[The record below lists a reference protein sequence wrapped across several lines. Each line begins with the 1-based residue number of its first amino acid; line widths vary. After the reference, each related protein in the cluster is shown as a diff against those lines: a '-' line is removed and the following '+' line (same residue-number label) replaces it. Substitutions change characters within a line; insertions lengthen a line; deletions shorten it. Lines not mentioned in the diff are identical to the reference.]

1 MAEDQDNLTLKEAL
15 KIQKELGAVGD
26 ANKAI
31 QERLNEEIA
40 RMNDN
45 WKDVGHAQTKYNEQ
59 RNRALIL
66 NAKAQEYAE
75 AGKRQLAEKTRM
87 EANAAANAADAMKN
101 HLEDLRSNAIAED
114 KLSDEKKKQLEA
126 LKLIEQHQENTTK
139 AILGAVAAT
148 AQKLVGLKAIKEVL
162 ISSNSLTV
170 DLSKQFGTSLE
181 NARGVREEFEEF
193 AQTSTRVDFERLTK
207 AQFALGQAIG
217 QNVMYSNEM
226 AEDFVEITE
235 YMGLSSD
242 AAGKLALVSTGL
254 GQSSEE
260 FRSGI
265 ADSLLPL
272 NQSLGINL
280 SIKEAYE
287 SIGKL
292 SSTTLVNLNRMPDR
306 MMELVAVTKRFGLEM
321 QQLTSFSDALLNFE
335 SSIAA
340 ELEAEVLTG
349 RQLNLERARAAA
361 LRGDEVAL
369 AKELAQQV
377 GSIAEFEKMNVI
389 QRESLA
395 KAFGMNVESMSAML
409 LRQEAMTQLTGE
421 ARDASDEQLAAAKE
435 YQKAMGGASKVSL
448 QDALEEI
455 QQREDANKRFE
466 DSMRK
471 LKTILADVLSS
482 LDPVIDTISKM
493 VKNIAESPIFK
504 TLVGAASIVTVG
516 ATMAKSAMSLM
527 AGLRGTRFMP
537 MYVKMAG
544 VGGGLGRTLPGGS
557 RYGAAMRMNQAGRF
571 GMSRAMGAGA
581 GLGFAAGGAVVQM
594 AGNAL
599 ADKFQESGN
608 TTAAQTTDVVSGV
621 GQGALYGAALGSIVP
636 VVGTAAGAVIGG
648 AIGLISGG
656 VEAANRRAE
665 EEAKKEEER
674 QTKLERTLE
683 KLAMAEAKVLID
695 SNEMGRGLTLGNN
708 YRI

>member
-1 MAEDQDNLTLKEAL
+1 MAENQDNLTLKEAL

-45 WKDVGHAQTKYNEQ
+45 WKDVGQAQTKYNEQ
-59 RNRALIL
+59 YNRALIL

-75 AGKRQLAEKTRM
+75 AGKKQLAERTRM
-87 EANAAANAADAMKN
+87 EANAAANAADAMKAR
-101 HLEDLRSNAIAED
+101 LDGLRDTAIAED
-114 KLSDEKKKQLEA
+114 KLTDEKKRQLEA
-126 LKLIEQHQENTTK
+126 LKLIEEHQQNTVK
-139 AILGAVAAT
+139 AILGAVAGT
-148 AQKLVGLKAIKEVL
+148 ANQLVGVKAIKEVL
-162 ISSNSLTV
+162 ISSNKVTT
-170 DLSKQFGTSLE
+170 DLSKQFGISLE

-193 AQTSTRVDFERLTK
+193 AQTSTRMDFERLTK

-226 AEDFVEITE
+226 AEDFIEITE
-235 YMGLSSD
+235 YMGVSEQ
-242 AAGKLALVSTGL
+242 AAGKLAQVSVGL
-254 GQSSEE
+254 GKTSEQ
-260 FRSGI
+260 FRSNI

-272 NQSLGINL
+272 NESLGINL
-280 SIKEAYE
+280 NIKEAYE
-287 SIGKL
+287 EIGNL
-292 SSTTLVNLNRMPDR
+292 SSTTLVNLNRMPGR
-306 MMELVAVTKRFGLEM
+306 MLELVGVTKRFGIEM
-321 QQLTSFSDALLNFE
+321 QQLSGFGESLLNFE
-335 SSIAA
+335 SSITA

-377 GSIAEFEKMNVI
+377 GSIAEFEKMNVV

-409 LRQEAMTQLTGE
+409 LRQEAMNQLTGE
-421 ARDASDEQLAAAKE
+421 ARDASDEQLAAARK
-435 YQKAMGGASKVSL
+435 YQEEMGGASKVSL

-455 QQREDANKRFE
+455 QQREDASKRFE

-482 LDPVIDTISKM
+482 LDPVIDNISKM
-493 VKNIAESPIFK
+493 IKNVAESPIFK
-504 TLVGAASIVTVG
+504 ALIGAASIVTIG

-527 AGLRGTRFMP
+527 SGLRGTRFMP
-537 MYVKMAG
+537 MHVKM
-544 VGGGLGRTLPGGS
+544 VGGAGGMGAGGTGMGMGFT
-557 RYGAAMRMNQAGRF
+557 RGQRANMVRQYGSASGAR
-571 GMSRAMGAGA
+571 RAMTMNRGFGLAAVGGIAGGMMMQSENTGVATAGGALSGASTGAMVGSIFGPAGMAVGA
-581 GLGFAAGGAVVQM
+581 GLGAA
-594 AGNAL
+594 
-599 ADKFQESGN
+599 
-608 TTAAQTTDVVSGV
+608 
-621 GQGALYGAALGSIVP
+621 
-636 VVGTAAGAVIGG
+636 IGG
-648 AIGLISGG
+648 LTSYL
-656 VEAANRRAE
+656 NRKDKE
-665 EEAKKEEER
+665 EKEKKEEE
-674 QTKLERTLE
+674 QSQLEQTLE
-683 KLAMAEAKVLID
+683 KLAMKEAKVLID

>member
-101 HLEDLRSNAIAED
+101 HLEDLRDNAIAED

-235 YMGLSSD
+235 YMGLSGE
-242 AAGKLALVSTGL
+242 AAGKLAQVATGL

-280 SIKEAYE
+280 NIKEAYE

-377 GSIAEFEKMNVI
+377 GTIAEFEKMNVV

-421 ARDASDEQLAAAKE
+421 ARDASDEQLAAARK
-435 YQKAMGGASKVSL
+435 YQEEMGGASKVSL

-466 DSMRK
+466 DSIRK

-504 TLVGAASIVTVG
+504 TLVGAASIVTIG